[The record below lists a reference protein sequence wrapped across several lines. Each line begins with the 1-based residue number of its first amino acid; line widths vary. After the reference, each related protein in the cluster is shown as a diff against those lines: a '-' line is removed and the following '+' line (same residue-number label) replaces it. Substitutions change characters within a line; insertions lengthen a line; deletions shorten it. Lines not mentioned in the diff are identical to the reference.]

1 MTVAFC
7 RTMIHYWIGIGK
19 DNFSS
24 SSFLLPFEELPPLLF
39 ETARLDA
46 EVVVDKTNL
55 KPLKGNNEQEE
66 VEALEQNLGTEKP
79 SLSCM
84 QRLMSRRGYTRGL
97 ASGK

>member
-1 MTVAFC
+1 MQ
-7 RTMIHYWIGIGK
+7 
-19 DNFSS
+19 
-24 SSFLLPFEELPPLLF
+24 PFLF
-39 ETARLDA
+39 ETARLRA

-79 SLSCM
+79 SLSCIAAVNE
-84 QRLMSRRGYTRGL
+84 QAWYTRGL

>member
-7 RTMIHYWIGIGK
+7 RTMIHCWIGIGK
-19 DNFSS
+19 DNFSL
-24 SSFLLPFEELPPLLF
+24 SSFLLLSGEMQPLLF
-39 ETARLDA
+39 ETTRMDA
-46 EVVVDKTNL
+46 AVVVDKTNL

-66 VEALEQNLGTEKP
+66 VEAPEQNLGTEKP

-84 QRLMSRRGYTRGL
+84 QLLMSRRGYTRGL